1 MMKKGD
7 VIVVAEDDDDVV
19 RTSGSQNQATATL
32 CTDEFFLRTKF
43 IQLSLISAERCGGS
57 G

>member
-1 MMKKGD
+1 MKKGD